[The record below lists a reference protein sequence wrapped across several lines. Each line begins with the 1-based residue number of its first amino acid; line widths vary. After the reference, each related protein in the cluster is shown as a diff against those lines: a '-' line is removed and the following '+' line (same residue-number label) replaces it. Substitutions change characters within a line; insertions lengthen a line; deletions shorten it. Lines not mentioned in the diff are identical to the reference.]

1 MPALNA
7 IWPMRMKSGMTVNP
21 YEARASKK
29 SFAIRPMAAFTST
42 RYANPATPIIPMAIA
57 SSMPVIKKASNAKR
71 KITPIAASLMAHP
84 LDGRDKA
91 GQEHET
97 LDKGADAQNIRHGIV
112 GYVEREGDLMLVVEI
127 DPLGEEV
134 PPEKEKEGYAACSCE
149 DQGHLPDSP

>member
-29 SFAIRPMAAFTST
+29 SFAIRPMAAFTLT
-42 RYANPATPIIPMAIA
+42 RYANPATPIIPIANA
-57 SSMPVIKKASNAKR
+57 SSIPVIKKASSIKR
-71 KITPIAASLMAHP
+71 KITPIVASLMAH
-84 LDGRDKA
+84 LVDGRDKA

-97 LDKGADAQNIRHGIV
+97 LDEGTEAQNVRHGIV
-112 GYVEREGDLMLVVEI
+112 GYVEGEGNLVPVVEI

-134 PPEKEKEGYAACSCE
+134 P
-149 DQGHLPDSP
+149 